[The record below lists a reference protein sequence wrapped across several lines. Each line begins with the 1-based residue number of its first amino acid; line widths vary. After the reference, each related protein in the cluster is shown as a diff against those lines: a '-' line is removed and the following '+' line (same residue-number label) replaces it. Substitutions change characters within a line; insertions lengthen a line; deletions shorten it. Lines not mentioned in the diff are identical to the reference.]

1 MALDPNYEDFQRL
14 SLRFAGTLGASDPF
28 GAARAAVDFGH
39 RYSQKRDTLPQTDE
53 DRAFHL
59 VARATELI
67 DYQLPFAT
75 DASAIVWGAEARK
88 LLGEALEL
96 DPECHDAR
104 RMLSAAQAPTPNEYH
119 RFLVEGG
126 QEVLESCGRRRDA
139 ITGSDEVADVART
152 LAMRPYLR
160 WLAAECASSLICGR
174 YRLTLKEGEEA
185 LAVEPED
192 PADVSLTL
200 ALTYAKLEDEEGLRA
215 LCERADERRGPA
227 WYALARAALAFKRED
242 RDEARAHIARLLALY
257 PNAGTTLARQDDL
270 PDGVF
275 ARLAIDPGTE
285 DELILATSEATV
297 LLQEGCDS
305 HERGT
310 FGWWVANLP
319 EVTQA
324 QARELAADPSL
335 GEGQK

>member
-39 RYSQKRDTLPQTDE
+39 RYAQKRDSLPQTDE

-59 VARATELI
+59 VARAAELI

-75 DASAIVWGAEARK
+75 EVTAPQVIAEARK

-104 RMLSAAQAPTPNEYH
+104 RMLSAAESPTPNDYH
-119 RFLVEGG
+119 HFLATGAA
-126 QEVLESCGRRRDA
+126 EVLESCGRRQDA
-139 ITGSDEVADVART
+139 IAGDDELSNMART

-160 WLAAECASSLICGR
+160 WMAAACASSLICGR
-174 YRLTLKEGEEA
+174 YRLALSEGQTA
-185 LAVEPED
+185 LAIEPND

-200 ALTYAKLEDEEGLRA
+200 ALTYAKLEDEEGFRA
-215 LCERADERRGPA
+215 LCATADERRGQA
-227 WYALARAALAFKRED
+227 WYGLARMAFAYKNEDYDAAKTQVTSLL
-242 RDEARAHIARLLALY
+242 EAY

-270 PDGVF
+270 PDGVYS
-275 ARLAIDPGTE
+275 RLCVDPLSE

-297 LLQEGCDS
+297 LLQEGYSDG
-305 HERGT
+305 ERGSM
-310 FGWWVANLP
+310 GSWLAGLP
-319 EVTQA
+319 CVTEA
-324 QARELAADPSL
+324 RDRELEKDPSL
-335 GEGQK
+335 GEGNA

>member
-39 RYSQKRDTLPQTDE
+39 RYSQKRDSLPQTDE

-75 DASAIVWGAEARK
+75 EASAAQMIAEARK
-88 LLGEALEL
+88 LLGEALDL

-104 RMLSAAQAPTPNEYH
+104 RMLAAAESPTPNDYH
-119 RFLVEGG
+119 RFLVGG
-126 QEVLESCGRRRDA
+126 ADEVLESCGRRQDA
-139 ITGSDEVADVART
+139 ITGDDELADVARV

-160 WLAAECASSLICGR
+160 WMAASCASSLICGR
-174 YRLTLKEGEEA
+174 YRLALREGRDA
-185 LAVEPED
+185 LAVEPDD
-192 PADVSLTL
+192 PADVRLTL
-200 ALTYAKLEDEEGLRA
+200 ALAYAKLEDEEGLRA
-215 LCERADERRGPA
+215 LCATADERRGPA
-227 WYALARAALAFKRED
+227 WYALARMALAFKRED
-242 RDEARAHIARLLALY
+242 RDAAREQVAKLLALY

-310 FGWWVANLP
+310 LGWWVAGLP
-319 EVTQA
+319 EVAQA
-324 QARELAADPSL
+324 RARELAADPSL
-335 GEGQK
+335 GEEQK

>member
-1 MALDPNYEDFQRL
+1 M
-14 SLRFAGTLGASDPF
+14 
-28 GAARAAVDFGH
+28 
-39 RYSQKRDTLPQTDE
+39 
-53 DRAFHL
+53 
-59 VARATELI
+59 
-67 DYQLPFAT
+67 
-75 DASAIVWGAEARK
+75 
-88 LLGEALEL
+88 
-96 DPECHDAR
+96 
-104 RMLSAAQAPTPNEYH
+104 
-119 RFLVEGG
+119 
-126 QEVLESCGRRRDA
+126 
-139 ITGSDEVADVART
+139 
-152 LAMRPYLR
+152 
-160 WLAAECASSLICGR
+160 
-174 YRLTLKEGEEA
+174 KEGEEA

-200 ALTYAKLEDEEGLRA
+200 ALTYAKLEDEEGFHA

-242 RDEARAHIARLLALY
+242 RDEARTHIARLLALY